1 MSVCTRSEILMTIT
15 GVLRAAAVATIILAP
30 AVALAA
36 GPDETPA
43 APQTAPIVPAGLRD
57 NPYARRPQ
65 CASMFLKADWQLT
78 SKQVACDWIQ
88 NRMLSLSAV
97 AGAAWSAAYSQI
109 TDNETEQ
116 DDDFLERFG
125 HKFSQSVFKST
136 ASYLGGR
143 IFHEDPRSKPP
154 YLVMKTEQ
162 RARGFFPRTAQAL
175 GRNLISYRCVETC
188 TDPEHIRKVPAV
200 SRVAGAFASG
210 LASEFWE
217 TDGHPSRRR
226 VLRGAASAYASSF
239 ASAVFTEFQPELNAI
254 AGKAFRLFG
263 GR

>member
-1 MSVCTRSEILMTIT
+1 MTIT
-15 GVLRAAAVATIILAP
+15 GVLKAVVVAITILAP
-30 AVALAA
+30 TAALA
-36 GPDETPA
+36 GPDDTPA
-43 APQTAPIVPAGLRD
+43 APQAAPIVPAGLRD
-57 NPYARRPQ
+57 NPYARRPE
-65 CASMFLKADWQLT
+65 CASMFLKSDWQLT
-78 SKQVACDWIQ
+78 SKQVACDWIH
-88 NRMLSLSAV
+88 NRMLSLGAV

-116 DDDFLERFG
+116 DDGFLERFG
-125 HKFSQSVFKST
+125 HKYSQSVFKST

-143 IFHEDPRSKPP
+143 IFGEDPRSKPP

-162 RARGFFPRTAQAL
+162 RARGFFPRISQAL
-175 GRNLISYRCVETC
+175 GRNLVSYRCVETC
-188 TDPEHIRKVPAV
+188 TEPEHIRKVPAV

-217 TDGHPSRRR
+217 TDGHPDRKR
-226 VLRGAASAYASSF
+226 VLRGTASAYASSF

-254 AGKAFRLFG
+254 AGKAFRMFG